1 MNSLLKIFSKYY
13 VLILFIFLQAIAT
26 IIIIQGKNY
35 HRSLFINSVN
45 SVTGNTYT
53 AISNYRQY
61 FKLRE
66 DNVLLAEENAKLLN
80 ITPTAVRKLND
91 RYLLIEDTLYKQ
103 RYVYRNA
110 QVVSNSI
117 DREDN
122 FVVINLGKKDG
133 VMEDMGIITPKGV
146 IGIVVQVSDH
156 YSKAISFLHSDS
168 RVSCKIKRND
178 ASGELHWMAD
188 NHLKAKVLDLPLTT
202 RVYKGDTIITSG
214 YSSIY
219 PKGIILGIVENVSQN
234 QSTQM
239 LDVWVDLTQ
248 DFNALNHVFVVENL
262 EKTELT
268 LLREGENKND

>member
-1 MNSLLKIFSKYY
+1 MNRLFKIFSKYY
-13 VLILFIFLQAIAT
+13 VLILFIFLQT
-26 IIIIQGKNY
+26 LSIIIIVQGKNY

-45 SVTGNTYT
+45 SVTGDTYT

-61 FKLRE
+61 FQLRE
-66 DNVLLAEENAKLLN
+66 DNIELAQENARLLN
-80 ITPTAVRKLND
+80 ITRTAVRKLND

-103 RYVYRNA
+103 RYTYRNA

-117 DREDN
+117 DKEDN
-122 FVVINLGKKDG
+122 YVIINLGEKDG
-133 VMEDMGIITPKGV
+133 VMEDMGIITTKGV

-202 RVYKGDTIITSG
+202 RVFKGDTIITSG

-219 PKGIILGIVENVSQN
+219 PKGILLGVVTEVSQN

-239 LDVWVDLTQ
+239 LDVRVDLTQ

-262 EKTELT
+262 EKTELS
-268 LLREGENKND
+268 LLK